1 MAGSARDMLA
11 DMQAQTASTGN
22 YRQAAHVSD
31 VPVYVAPA
39 SHVFE
44 VAPAGHPPIAPPGR
58 TQPSEASSGKGV
70 GVDANA

>member
-1 MAGSARDMLA
+1 MLA
-11 DMQAQTASTGN
+11 FMQATASIGN
-22 YRQAAHVSD
+22 YGPIAHSSD

-44 VAPAGHPPIAPPGR
+44 VAPSGHPTIAPPGR
-58 TQPSEASSGKGV
+58 TQPSEASSGKGI